1 MNKTEY
7 NEIINGTETYKE
19 IANNLKQHIPV
30 IIGWTD
36 EECTHLDILFT
47 YQAHKEKENYLQGGF
62 MPTDLFVS
70 ILSWGSYGFE
80 VDREKNVGYIS
91 EKLGINGE
99 MAEKLTELING
110 LINELKGS
118 NKDESI

>member
-19 IANNLKQHIPV
+19 IANKLKQDIPV

-36 EECTHLDILFT
+36 EEYTHLDILFT
-47 YQAHKEKENYLQGGF
+47 YQVYREYGNYLQRGL

-70 ILSWGSYGFE
+70 IFNCGAFGFE
-80 VDREKNVGYIS
+80 VDREKSVGYIS
-91 EKLGINGE
+91 EKLGVDGE
-99 MAEKLTELING
+99 TAEKLTELINEI
-110 LINELKGS
+110 INELKGS
-118 NKDESI
+118 NKE